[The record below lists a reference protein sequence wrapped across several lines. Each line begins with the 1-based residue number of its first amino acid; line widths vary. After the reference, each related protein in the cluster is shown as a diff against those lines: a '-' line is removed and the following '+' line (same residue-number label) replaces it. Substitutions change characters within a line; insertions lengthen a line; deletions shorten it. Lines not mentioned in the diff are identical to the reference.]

1 MRQLIDSLIP
11 DPLKFKLIR
20 IVWAAVWMRCAGLS
34 GVGRLAT
41 WLATWF
47 APPHKARHY
56 LARLSPHGFVSPSAV
71 LYHRNLHLGAHIF
84 IDDRAVVFQREKGGP
99 IHLGD
104 GVRILRDVIM
114 ETGYGGS
121 ISIGASVCIHPR
133 CQLMANVA
141 PIMIGRGVGIAPNCA
156 IYSYDHG
163 VAPDDDIFR
172 QPLQSKGPVIIGD
185 GAWLGVGVIV
195 LSGVRI
201 GKGAVIGAGS
211 VVTQDVPDGAIAV
224 GVPARV
230 VKMRNELVS
239 DLAEKRDSG
248 PSACEVEV

>member
-11 DPLKFKLIR
+11 DNVRFKFFRLA
-20 IVWAAVWMRCAGLS
+20 WAAVWMRFGGLS
-34 GVGRLAT
+34 PLGRLAT

-47 APPHKARHY
+47 APPHKARLY
-56 LARLSPHGFVSPSAV
+56 LARLYRHGYVAPSAV
-71 LYHRNLHLGAHIF
+71 IYHRDLHVGEKVF
-84 IDDRAVVFQREKGGP
+84 IDDRAVLFQRQGGGP

-104 GVRILRDVIM
+104 GVSIFRDVIM
-114 ETGYGGS
+114 ETGCGGS
-121 ISIGASVCIHPR
+121 LSIGASVCVHPR

-141 PIMIGRGVGIAPNCA
+141 PIQIGSRVAIAPNCA

-163 VAPDDDIFR
+163 VAPDEEITP

-185 GAWLGVGVIV
+185 GAWLGFGVIV

-211 VVTQDVPDGAIAV
+211 VVVHDVPDGAIAV
-224 GVPARV
+224 GVPACV
-230 VKMRNELVS
+230 VRMRSELVPNGAG
-239 DLAEKRDSG
+239 LA
-248 PSACEVEV
+248 